1 MININLGKIKCIGTS
16 QNRIDGLVL
25 KRKVTIRE
33 AKYILANILGIV
45 LQTKDDFEDLE
56 EYQERNQE
64 YTEVVNDW
72 LIGKADDTEIMEFA
86 WDCSDDPIGIFKSTS
101 TLGIKL
107 FAKIFAL
114 SNLSIFILL
123 IFIFHRNG

>member
-1 MININLGKIKCIGTS
+1 MININLGKIKC

-72 LIGKADDTEIMEFA
+72 RQIIL
-86 WDCSDDPIGIFKSTS
+86 
-101 TLGIKL
+101 KL
-107 FAKIFAL
+107 WN
-114 SNLSIFILL
+114 SHVMIL
-123 IFIFHRNG
+123 

>member
-1 MININLGKIKCIGTS
+1 MLNIDLGKIKCIGTS

-64 YTEVVNDW
+64 YTETVTKVTPSGKSVGIYQFSSDNIDFLIYYKVCSQSEWDSAIDRLNVW
-72 LIGKADDTEIMEFA
+72 LKDANL
-86 WDCSDDPIGIFKSTS
+86 KVK
-101 TLGIKL
+101 KL
-107 FAKIFAL
+107 
-114 SNLSIFILL
+114 
-123 IFIFHRNG
+123 

>member
-33 AKYILANILGIV
+33 AKYILANILGIE

-72 LIGKADDTEIMEFA
+72 LIGKADDTAIMKFA
-86 WDCSDDPIGIFKSTS
+86 WDKDEPIGIF
-101 TLGIKL
+101 
-107 FAKIFAL
+107 
-114 SNLSIFILL
+114 NLISIIYYLKKKN
-123 IFIFHRNG
+123 IIE

>member
-1 MININLGKIKCIGTS
+1 MINIDLGKIKCIGTS

-25 KRKVTIRE
+25 KRKVTIRG
-33 AKYILANILGIV
+33 AKYILANILSIE

-72 LIGKADDTEIMEFA
+72 LIGKADDTEIMESA
-86 WDCSDDPIGIFKSTS
+86 
-101 TLGIKL
+101 
-107 FAKIFAL
+107 
-114 SNLSIFILL
+114 
-123 IFIFHRNG
+123 

>member
-45 LQTKDDFEDLE
+45 LQTKDDFEDSE
-56 EYQERNQE
+56 EYQEQNQE
-64 YTEVVNDW
+64 YTRVVNDW
-72 LIGKADDTEIMEFA
+72 LIGKADDTAIMEFA
-86 WDCSDDPIGIFKSTS
+86 WDCSDDPIGIF
-101 TLGIKL
+101 
-107 FAKIFAL
+107 
-114 SNLSIFILL
+114 NLIAIIYYLKK
-123 IFIFHRNG
+123 RNVIE